1 MTVYGSR
8 SGVLSIPRGDPD
20 FALVGAGPYTAHY
33 TYTPDDLPQTMAY
46 PNGVN
51 VALGYDANS
60 QLTSLTALG
69 PPNQVPATTTPTSGY
84 AYGYNAAGW
93 ITGTTT
99 LSGTDTLTHD
109 ASGRLTDECG
119 PQMVTPD
126 HCGHWTYDKNGN
138 LLTAIGDAG
147 VTDVYTYSVTGPG
160 GQINEQVAGGSS
172 TSPITA
178 AIAVGYDG
186 HGDTTSIS
194 NPVAL
199 TDPTSAGY
207 KKYALNESLAYDAEG
222 RVVRTT
228 RLVGNK
234 DGTTTPLTATMTYNA
249 EGQRASYTLTPAPG
263 EGSPVVSVFSYR
275 GAALAAQTTTSNG
288 ALLYTNTFIYGPD
301 GAPLEL
307 IRTDPTGTNR
317 YWYVLDGLGSVVAL
331 TDQHGKVVDRYAYD
345 NWGEPTSD
353 DRTNETVPQ
362 QLRYR
367 GYVYD
372 EALTWYWLD
381 GRQYDPEAMRF
392 LQPDPTTLDGVRT
405 YVYANDD
412 PIDLV
417 EVGGAFTFTDLW
429 HHAVVFVS
437 AAAHVTF
444 KVAEAAWNAVA
455 GDDIAVLRSS
465 DPLPVKALAAV
476 DLALT
481 VVPGA
486 DATKLLEVGVK
497 GAVKA
502 GAERGAFDLVRWVVN
517 KTGRKLNLDD
527 DVLRRAFQARKT
539 GGSGALRDAEKAA
552 SSCRL
557 CFPAGT
563 LVATPHGEQ
572 AIESLHVGDS
582 VLSENPMSGTVEAE
596 RVQAVFQDP
605 VKPLMAIDLS
615 DGSAITVTADHPFW
629 VDQGAALAVSGW
641 FAAGRLQVGD
651 ELRTVS
657 GVGTMVVGLRRTVGR
672 TDVYTLAVAKDHTYF
687 VGSARVLV
695 HNCDVNPTDARP
707 IADKPS
713 INNVTFDWGHIFEG
727 HWEGSPPQI
736 RGNNTVFRGLSQ
748 DQIKTVVQE
757 AYKNARDKLATQG
770 DRIRIRGSYDRWTI
784 EFWVNKATRA
794 VETAYPIF

>member
-1 MTVYGSR
+1 
-8 SGVLSIPRGDPD
+8 
-20 FALVGAGPYTAHY
+20 
-33 TYTPDDLPQTMAY
+33 
-46 PNGVN
+46 
-51 VALGYDANS
+51 
-60 QLTSLTALG
+60 
-69 PPNQVPATTTPTSGY
+69 
-84 AYGYNAAGW
+84 
-93 ITGTTT
+93 
-99 LSGTDTLTHD
+99 
-109 ASGRLTDECG
+109 
-119 PQMVTPD
+119 MVTPD

-207 KKYALNESLAYDAEG
+207 KKYALNESFGYDAEQ
-222 RVVRTT
+222 RPILAT
-228 RLVGNK
+228 RLESTKVG
-234 DGTTTPLTATMTYNA
+234 TATIVTPLTATLQYNA
-249 EGQRASYTLTPAPG
+249 DGLRSDYLLTPDPRTGKAP
-263 EGSPVVSVFSYR
+263 VDTRFAYR
-275 GAALAAQTTTSNG
+275 DGALASATVTDNTG
-288 ALLYTNTFIYGPD
+288 ALLYKNTFIYGPS
-301 GAPLEL
+301 GEPLEL
-307 IRTDPTGTNR
+307 IRTDPTSTHR
-317 YWYVLDGLGSVVAL
+317 FWYVLDGLGSVVAL
-331 TDQHGKVVDRYAYD
+331 TDQNGKVVDRYAYD
-345 NWGEPTSD
+345 SWGEPTSD

-367 GYVYD
+367 SYYYD

-429 HHAVVFVS
+429 RHAVVFVS

-455 GDDIAVLRSS
+455 GDDIHVICCTS
-465 DPLPVKALAAV
+465 DPLPLKALAAV
-476 DLALT
+476 DLAIT

-486 DATKLLEVGVK
+486 DAAKLLEVGAK
-497 GAVKA
+497 TAAKA

-539 GGSGALRDAEKAA
+539 GGNSAVREAEKEA

-563 LVATPHGEQ
+563 LVATLHGEQ

-657 GVGTMVVGLRRTVGR
+657 DVGTMVVGLRRTVGR

-687 VGSARVLV
+687 VGSAHVLV

>member
-1 MTVYGSR
+1 VDAAGRVT
-8 SGVLSIPRGDPD
+8 SITERAG
-20 FALVGAGPYTAHY
+20 GAGPYTSQFGY
-33 TYTPDDLPQTMAY
+33 TADDLPQTRAY
-46 PNGVN
+46 PNGVAEAATYN
-51 VALGYDANS
+51 ADS
-60 QLTSLTALG
+60 ELTSLAATG
-69 PPNQVPATTTPTSGY
+69 PSAGVTTTVGATY
-84 AYGYNAAGW
+84 AYGYSGQGW
-93 ITGTTT
+93 ITSATTV
-99 LSGTDTLTHD
+99 SGTDTLTHD
-109 ASGRLTDECG
+109 PATGRLTADCG
-119 PQMVTPD
+119 PQVVTPD
-126 HCGHWTYDKNGN
+126 HCDRWTYDANGN
-138 LLTAIGDAG
+138 LTSAIGDAG
-147 VTDVYTYSVTGPG
+147 VTDVYSYTN
-160 GQINEQVAGGSS
+160 GQLNEQVLGGSS
-172 TSPITA
+172 TSPATA
-178 AIAVGYDG
+178 TIGFGYDNM
-186 HGDTTSIS
+186 GDTTSIS

-207 KKYALNESLAYDAEG
+207 KKYAINESLAYDAEG

-367 GYVYD
+367 GYFYD

-552 SSCRL
+552 GCAL

-563 LVATPHGEQ
+563 LVTTAHGEQ
-572 AIESLHVGDS
+572 AIQTLHVGD
-582 VLSENPMSGTVEAE
+582 VVQAEDPATGKVAAEA
-596 RVQAVFQDP
+596 VQAVIQDP
-605 VKPLMAIDLS
+605 VSPLVAVDLS

-629 VDQGAALAVSGW
+629 VDAGARLAGAGW
-641 FAAGRLQVGD
+641 FAAGRLRAGD
-651 ELRTVS
+651 ELRTAS
-657 GVGTMVVGLRRTVGR
+657 GVPVMVVGLRHSVGYAA
-672 TDVYTLAVAKDHTYF
+672 VYTLTVAKDHTFF

-695 HNCDVNPTDARP
+695 HNAECNLVRSLVKKVPSLYD
-707 IADKPS
+707 IAVS
-713 INNVTFDWGHIFEG
+713 
-727 HWEGSPPQI
+727 
-736 RGNNTVFRGLSQ
+736 SQ
-748 DQIKTVVQE
+748 KVGGGRYTE
-757 AYKNARDKLATQG
+757 ATESEPDGAC
-770 DRIRIRGSYDRWTI
+770 ICWMRWI
-784 EFWVNKATRA
+784 
-794 VETAYPIF
+794 